1 MLFKEKHVG
10 EGTATTKKV
19 NSLPPNRERD
29 SAKLKNVFINSQSQ
43 ETVPCPSLGNEPL
56 IPDSHG
62 IFIPLA

>member
-19 NSLPPNRERD
+19 NSLPPNREGD

-43 ETVPCPSLGNEPL
+43 EYLL
-56 IPDSHG
+56 RIY
-62 IFIPLA
+62 